1 MKVVRIII
9 GVVAGL
15 IAITLIAES
24 VEFVTIKIISGKS
37 FAELTTDESGYF
49 EVRNTIG
56 ILLFKIL
63 YSFFAG
69 IVGGYLTSKISL
81 ARPQLAI
88 FLLIGI
94 QVLSLIW
101 GGFYSE
107 LSQTGPIWMWI
118 YLIIVIPMGI
128 SLGHK
133 INVKRKTLYNI
144 VYNAFGG

>member
-133 INVKRKTLYNI
+133 INVKKK
-144 VYNAFGG
+144 NALQYRV

>member
-24 VEFVTIKIISGKS
+24 VEYVTIKIISGKS

-133 INVKRKTLYNI
+133 INVKKK
-144 VYNAFGG
+144 NALQYRV